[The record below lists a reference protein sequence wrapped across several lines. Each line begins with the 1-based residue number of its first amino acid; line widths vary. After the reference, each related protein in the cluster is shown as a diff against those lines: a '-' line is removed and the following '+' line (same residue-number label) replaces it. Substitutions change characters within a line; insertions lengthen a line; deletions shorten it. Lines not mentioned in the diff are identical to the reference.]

1 MYYKK
6 NHNSGT
12 VTCMLCPHRCVI
24 TLGNRGRC
32 GVRENNGGELLS
44 LNYGEL
50 TAINIDPIEKKPLFH
65 FMPGSKT
72 LSVGSFGCNFKCP
85 YCQNHIIAFEK
96 PTTKEISPEVLVNQA
111 KELTIPSISYTYNEP
126 TIYYEYIYHT
136 ALLAQKNGLKN
147 ILVTNGYIE
156 NIPLKELLKFIDA
169 VNIDLKA
176 FNNDTY
182 EKICHGSLDPV
193 LRTINKSYQECHME
207 ITVLLVPG
215 MHGELELKKMFQ
227 WIAAISDR
235 IPVHLSR
242 YFPKYRYTAPST
254 SISWMNK
261 VKGLAE
267 EYLKNV
273 YLGNV

>member
-1 MYYKK
+1 MHYKK
-6 NHNSGT
+6 NHNSGAT
-12 VTCMLCPHRCVI
+12 TCMLCPHRCVI
-24 TLGNRGRC
+24 TQGNRGQC
-32 GVRENNGGELLS
+32 GARENNGGDLLS
-44 LNYGEL
+44 LNYGEV
-50 TAINIDPIEKKPLFH
+50 TAINIDPVEKKPLFH
-65 FMPGSKT
+65 FMPGSRT

-85 YCQNHIIAFEK
+85 YCQNHTIAFEK
-96 PTTKEISPEVLVNQA
+96 PTTKEMSPETLVNQA

-126 TIYYEYIYHT
+126 TIYYEYVYHT
-136 ALLAQKNGLKN
+136 ALLAQKHGLKN

-156 NIPLKELLKFIDA
+156 KIPLIELLKYIDA

-182 EKICHGSLDPV
+182 QKICHGSLDPV
-193 LRTINKSYQECHME
+193 LRTIKKSYQECHME

-215 MHGELELKKMFQ
+215 MHRELELKKMFQ
-227 WIAAISDR
+227 WIATISDR

-242 YFPKYRYTAPST
+242 YFPKYRYTAPPT

-261 VKGLAE
+261 AKALAE